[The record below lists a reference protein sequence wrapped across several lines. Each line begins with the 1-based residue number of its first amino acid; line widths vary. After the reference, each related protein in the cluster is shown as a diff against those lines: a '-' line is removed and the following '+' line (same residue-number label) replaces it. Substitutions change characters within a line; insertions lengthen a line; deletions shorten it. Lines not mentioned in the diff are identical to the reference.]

1 MQDKTNPFAFYAGLH
16 LLFAF
21 YANIVKGE
29 CRDKRELYFRFDYA
43 EPNPIFV
50 FTNIA
55 KGESKD
61 KRKSHF
67 RLGYTEPHPIFV
79 VTNIKKVTY
88 TTNGAPHFF
97 RQIGQYLTFIARTTI
112 LHRQLFFYPHGLNKK
127 KEKSFLI
134 FFVLLRYENFD
145 LLIGSQGMVPP
156 MESP

>member
-55 KGESKD
+55 KGECRD
-61 KRKSHF
+61 KRKLYF

-79 VTNIKKVTY
+79 VTNIKKATY
-88 TTNGAPHFF
+88 TTNGTPHFF
-97 RQIGQYLTFIARTTI
+97 R
-112 LHRQLFFYPHGLNKK
+112 
-127 KEKSFLI
+127 
-134 FFVLLRYENFD
+134 
-145 LLIGSQGMVPP
+145 
-156 MESP
+156 

>member
-50 FTNIA
+50 VA
-55 KGESKD
+55 
-61 KRKSHF
+61 
-67 RLGYTEPHPIFV
+67 
-79 VTNIKKVTY
+79 NIKKRRTPR
-88 TTNGAPHFF
+88 TAHRTFF

-112 LHRQLFFYPHGLNKK
+112 LYRQLFFYPHGLNKK
-127 KEKSFLI
+127 KREVVSN
-134 FFVLLRYENFD
+134 FFRTFA
-145 LLIGSQGMVPP
+145 I
-156 MESP
+156 